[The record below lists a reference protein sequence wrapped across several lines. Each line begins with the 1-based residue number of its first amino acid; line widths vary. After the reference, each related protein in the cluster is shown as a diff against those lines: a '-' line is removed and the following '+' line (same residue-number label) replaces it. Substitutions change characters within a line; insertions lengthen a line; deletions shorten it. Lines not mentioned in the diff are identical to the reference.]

1 MVPIQQQPES
11 LLVITRYWLLLFEL
25 VFQLL
30 FDLVF
35 QLLFE
40 LVFHA
45 VLVSVSFYSR
55 LKAYTSPTGV
65 QLSSSKGSLRAETK
79 LVCTPETSDR
89 HFYVHRRNGSYKAK
103 CIPWAANFSDLRL
116 LSSDLSCQN
125 QQGNGRTGVH
135 SLCEIDW
142 SIPRHSSTFPSS
154 EVTARTVKPPL

>member
-1 MVPIQQQPES
+1 MVPFQQQPES

-30 FDLVF
+30 FELVF

-45 VLVSVSFYSR
+45 VLVSVSFYSA
-55 LKAYTSPTGV
+55 K
-65 QLSSSKGSLRAETK
+65 
-79 LVCTPETSDR
+79 
-89 HFYVHRRNGSYKAK
+89 KAK